1 MRIFLNDIYPVKK
14 YVLQISVGYK
24 RKEDSSMEE
33 MQTKEKRS
41 YMIRRYTKKPMN
53 LQKRNM
59 EPRKESVGIRISRT
73 GGGSQDSEKRRL

>member
-33 MQTKEKRS
+33 MQTKKSRS

-73 GGGSQDSEKRRL
+73 RWR